1 MGEILCML
9 SEFYMCIPVCSHPH
23 VRKRHWSNTKIAQR
37 SLGVQGLGFVYI
49 YKGQLYRHT
58 VCDLHVGGGRVS
70 EHVFLPFAIF
80 DFPRNVLCEHPMYRY
95 LSIHLS
101 IYLFIYLSIDL
112 SIYLSICFYLFIYRS
127 IYLSIYVSIDEVVLL
142 KILSLVSAYRPDAK

>member
-1 MGEILCML
+1 MGETLCML

-23 VRKRHWSNTKIAQR
+23 VKKRDWSNTDISHR

-80 DFPRNVLCEHPMYRY
+80 DFPRNVLCEHPMYIY
-95 LSIHLS
+95 PMHLS
-101 IYLFIYLSIDL
+101 IYLP
-112 SIYLSICFYLFIYRS
+112 
-127 IYLSIYVSIDEVVLL
+127 IYLSIYRSVYLYPSI
-142 KILSLVSAYRPDAK
+142 

>member
-49 YKGQLYRHT
+49 YIRASCIDTQCAIYMW
-58 VCDLHVGGGRVS
+58 GGRVS

-101 IYLFIYLSIDL
+101 IYLPIYLFIYRSVYLSTYLFIYLSID
-112 SIYLSICFYLFIYRS
+112 RS
-127 IYLSIYVSIDEVVLL
+127 IYLSIDEVVLL
-142 KILSLVSAYRPDAK
+142 NILSLVSAYRPDAK

>member
-1 MGEILCML
+1 MRVLFTFDEQHVGEILCML

-49 YKGQLYRHT
+49 YIRASCIDTQCAIYMW
-58 VCDLHVGGGRVS
+58 GGGRVS

-101 IYLFIYLSIDL
+101 IYLFIYLSIYLSICLSIYLSVFIYLSIDL
-112 SIYLSICFYLFIYRS
+112 SIYLCIYR
-127 IYLSIYVSIDEVVLL
+127 
-142 KILSLVSAYRPDAK
+142 